1 VRRIPDRPAKF
12 LYWRRLL
19 SVALGLGEVGEW
31 GPQFQMRW
39 RQIYGEYPTP
49 REQYVFWG
57 AHSLGRPR
65 DPKDPDDRP
74 PDPALPAKL
83 LAELKNDLEEVERE
97 YEIYQRREAQLRA
110 ATRGACGVPPDPQ
123 FTQAQRTIESMARN
137 IRQTI
142 EQLIKLKRLN
152 QPRPSARRRMT
163 RARSGL
169 RPKLSR
175 SAEPAAKLRD
185 PPVGAKTSPITMKA
199 TRCLKI
205 QDRLRPIDGD
215 RQAAGRGPAGRVG
228 VSSPIEE
235 PNAQAR
241 EVN

>member
-1 VRRIPDRPAKF
+1 
-12 LYWRRLL
+12 
-19 SVALGLGEVGEW
+19 
-31 GPQFQMRW
+31 MRW

-65 DPKDPDDRP
+65 DPNDPDDRP

-169 RPKLSR
+169 RKKLSNNH
-175 SAEPAAKLRD
+175 PF
-185 PPVGAKTSPITMKA
+185 
-199 TRCLKI
+199 RCS
-205 QDRLRPIDGD
+205 G
-215 RQAAGRGPAGRVG
+215 GH
-228 VSSPIEE
+228 
-235 PNAQAR
+235 
-241 EVN
+241 

>member
-142 EQLIKLKRLN
+142 EQLIKLKRLKAELGVW
-152 QPRPSARRRMT
+152 P
-163 RARSGL
+163 GGE
-169 RPKLSR
+169 
-175 SAEPAAKLRD
+175 AEPPAPIRPPADD
-185 PPVGAKTSPITMKA
+185 PGSIGPEAEVISQRG
-199 TRCLKI
+199 TR
-205 QDRLRPIDGD
+205 RE
-215 RQAAGRGPAGRVG
+215 AAGPASGSQNEPDNNESHQMLENTGPA
-228 VSSPIEE
+228 P
-235 PNAQAR
+235 PNR
-241 EVN
+241 R